1 MIGGLGMIVLGID
14 PGASGAIARVDGNHV
29 DVVDM
34 PTGLIMVGKTK
45 KNRISPEMLAHEIR
59 ALFPVD
65 VCYIE
70 EVGAMPRQGVSSV
83 FTFGQ
88 AHGMLLGAIAMA
100 GVRIVRIRP
109 QLWQKTVSAR
119 GDPRPRALE
128 LYPQMVGELKRKKD
142 EGRADAILIAHA
154 GLILEGT
161 TDA

>member
-1 MIGGLGMIVLGID
+1 MIVMGMD
-14 PGASGAIARVDGNHV
+14 PGASGAIARINSVLGGVNV
-29 DVVDM
+29 LDM

-45 KNRISPEMLAHEIR
+45 KNRISPELLAHEIR
-59 ALFPVD
+59 SLFPVD

-88 AHGMLLGAIAMA
+88 AHGLLLGAMAMA
-100 GVRIVRIRP
+100 GVRIVRVRP
-109 QLWQKTVSAR
+109 QLWQSKVKAK

-128 LYPQMVGELKRKKD
+128 LYPDLVDRLKRKKD

-154 GLILEGT
+154 GLMMERENNE
-161 TDA
+161 